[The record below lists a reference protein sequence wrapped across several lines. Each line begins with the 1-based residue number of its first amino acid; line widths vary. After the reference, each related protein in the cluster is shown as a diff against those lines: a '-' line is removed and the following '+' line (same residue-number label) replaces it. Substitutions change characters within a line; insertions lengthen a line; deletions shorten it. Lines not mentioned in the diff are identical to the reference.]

1 MVWEIP
7 QPFINNKQEINM
19 WKHEFKFPTYKDCK
33 AYVEQVQKFYK
44 DFWNDMWINYPKN
57 DS

>member
-1 MVWEIP
+1 
-7 QPFINNKQEINM
+7 M
-19 WKHEFKFPTYKDCK
+19 WKHEFKFPTYKDRK